1 MTIIPI
7 QTARGCPH
15 DCFFCSVTKMFGRKV
30 RFRSPG
36 RVLDELSGMDLR
48 RSHVF
53 FYDDNF
59 GASQQR
65 LREIMEGIVSRGL
78 RFSWSAQVCV
88 DVARDEGLVRLMR
101 RSGCRLVYAGIES
114 ANPATLMA
122 YHKGQTLEDIEHAI
136 RAFHRNRIALHG
148 MFVLGADTDTV

>member
-1 MTIIPI
+1 M
-7 QTARGCPH
+7 R
-15 DCFFCSVTKMFGRKV
+15 
-30 RFRSPG
+30 
-36 RVLDELSGMDLR
+36 RVALR

-59 GASQQR
+59 GASQER

-114 ANPATLMA
+114 ANPLPAMA
-122 YHKGQTLEDIEHAI
+122 MVYARRLCRRME
-136 RAFHRNRIALHG
+136 RMNSR
-148 MFVLGADTDTV
+148 FVEGLPGGR